1 MKTKDTKLD
10 KYKTFF
16 NKGKQTGR
24 KEVKKEIE
32 EIIDLIGKLSIHNSL
47 EKLDFVYIREVDINK
62 IRKKFNKLI
71 EEKEEW
77 KQKNNN

>member
-16 NKGKQTGR
+16 NKGKQAGR

-77 KQKNNN
+77 N